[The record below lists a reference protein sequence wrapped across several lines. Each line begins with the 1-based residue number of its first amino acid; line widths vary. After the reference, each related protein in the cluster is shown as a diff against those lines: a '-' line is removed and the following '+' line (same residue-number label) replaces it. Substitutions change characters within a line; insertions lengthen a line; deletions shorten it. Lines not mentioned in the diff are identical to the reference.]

1 MLCIPGFCSMI
12 RALIFRK
19 APQWCGVA
27 SRPIFII
34 RDLAHFHKR
43 IAANSEIWYT
53 FCMIRSRITYSIPS
67 NAAGHTAAQFLRA
80 QGFSRHLLIQT
91 KYTPNGLL
99 LDGEPVHTNA
109 VLRAGQLLDAAVLC
123 GEENEHLHAVELP
136 LSVVYEDGDVIVI
149 NKPAGM
155 PVHPS
160 RGHYDDTVSN
170 ALAYYF
176 AQQNEPFVAR
186 SVGRLDRD
194 TSGLVLFARHE
205 LSACILAQQMRRRE
219 ICREYRAICTGILP
233 ESGVIHAPIARADGS
248 TIERIVDEARGE
260 SAVTHFE
267 RLAVRGGYS
276 LAAVRLETGRTH
288 QIRVHMKHIGHPLP
302 GDFLYNPD
310 YRVISR
316 QALHSFRLTFRHPIT
331 AEQMTFTAP
340 LPPDMARFFPT
351 A

>member
-1 MLCIPGFCSMI
+1 
-12 RALIFRK
+12 
-19 APQWCGVA
+19 
-27 SRPIFII
+27 
-34 RDLAHFHKR
+34 
-43 IAANSEIWYT
+43 
-53 FCMIRSRITYSIPS
+53 MIRSRITYSIPS

-288 QIRVHMKHIGHPLP
+288 QIRVHMNYAGYPVL
-302 GDFLYNPD
+302 GDKMYGTPSRLIN
-310 YRVISR
+310 R
-316 QALHSFRLTFRHPIT
+316 QALHASEIYFLHPLTGAKVEVR
-331 AEQMTFTAP
+331 AP
-340 LPPDMARFFPT
+340 LPQDM
-351 A
+351 